1 MNKLI
6 VTSAAVVLVAGCQ
19 ATHQW
24 GAEQPEWQEN
34 GASVR
39 HMVRR
44 QVANPNVIGNPPDG
58 VVEAYDGQ
66 RTDVLI
72 RAHRQQSGNAKSVE
86 KPIQASSSGRLN

>member
-39 HMVRR
+39 QMVRR

-58 VVEAYDGQ
+58 VVSAYDGQ
-66 RTDVLI
+66 RTDTLI
-72 RAHRQQSGNAKSVE
+72 RAYRQQAGDAKTVE
-86 KPIQASSSGRLN
+86 KPIQMTNSGRLN